1 MEEIEKGLR
10 EWLTKKIAELEQ
22 ASREEAILVLGG
34 TLIGVV

>member
-22 ASREEAILVLGG
+22 ASREEAILVNRATGLP
-34 TLIGVV
+34 LW